1 MTDKLD
7 RILTAATTC
16 IARNGVRGLRV
27 NDVAKEAGVSSG
39 LLYYHFTDRAGLLA
53 ATLDH
58 INKQVGKDDTPASP
72 AVADG
77 DRQLRH
83 LLLDEIKD
91 DAEVRRNSVAW
102 NELRACSVFEQDLS
116 EPLSRTTAEWN
127 RDIARALAA
136 AGHGANEE
144 EAAATA
150 EILTCLVEGVSGR
163 WLSGVVSTE
172 RARALVAAALDS
184 LTRGRPAVLPA
195 PVREAADAREAV
207 GRDAGA

>member
-1 MTDKLD
+1 MTDKLGK
-7 RILTAATTC
+7 ILTAATTC

-53 ATLDH
+53 ATLDY

-72 AVADG
+72 AAADG
-77 DRQLRH
+77 DRHLRH

-91 DAEVRRNSVAW
+91 DPEVRRNSVAW

-127 RDIARALAA
+127 REIARALVA
-136 AGHGANEE
+136 AGHGAGED

-150 EILTCLVEGVSGR
+150 EILTCLVEGISGR
-163 WLSGVVSTE
+163 WLSGFVSTDH
-172 RARALVAAALDS
+172 ARSLLAAAVDS
-184 LTRGRPAVLPA
+184 LTGGRPATLQETA
-195 PVREAADAREAV
+195 
-207 GRDAGA
+207 GHDAG